1 MLELDRKDSTVN
13 ITEQKVSKVCFVLVV
28 TVLQWA
34 CKHVSLAC
42 LFIFP
47 FLQLFSHANMHHN
60 KEVQC
65 YRSTRSLVVAL
76 SSFCP
81 PAFNLTPLHDWQ
93 SKEMAQGSSERHRLL
108 LSNVHVPEVAAD
120 SDLTCEENQY
130 WVRRLWNKF
139 LNCFPYHRHLKQC
152 SPTNPSPL
160 DLNTL

>member
-1 MLELDRKDSTVN
+1 MLLQALCWNWTERISTLN
-13 ITEQKVSKVCFVLVV
+13 IIEQKVSKVCFVLAV
-28 TVLQWA
+28 TVL
-34 CKHVSLAC
+34 HRAC

-47 FLQLFSHANMHHN
+47 FLQLFSHANMHHD

-81 PAFNLTPLHDWQ
+81 PPSNLTPLHDWQ
-93 SKEMAQGSSERHRLL
+93 SKGMARGSLECHRLL

-152 SPTNPSPL
+152 PPTNPSPY
-160 DLNTL
+160 DHNTL